1 MSIWLVVA
9 LCGLVLLM
17 VVIYA
22 ACYVSGSVEDLERQ
36 AEFMALLMGVQGS
49 NEADDAD

>member
-9 LCGLVLLM
+9 LCGLVLMM

-22 ACYVSGSVEDLERQ
+22 ACYVSGSIEDLERQ
-36 AEFMALLMGVQGS
+36 AEFMARLMRVEG

>member
-17 VVIYA
+17 VFLYA
-22 ACYVSGSVEDLERQ
+22 ACYVSGKISDLERQ
-36 AEFMALLMGVQGS
+36 AELQARLMRVEGE
-49 NEADDAD
+49 EADDAD

>member
-22 ACYVSGSVEDLERQ
+22 ACYVSGSIEDLERQ
-36 AEFMALLMGVQGS
+36 AEFMARVIRGQGS
-49 NEADDAD
+49 DEADDAD

>member
-22 ACYVSGSVEDLERQ
+22 ACYVSGSIADLERQ
-36 AEFMALLMGVQGS
+36 AELQARLMRVEGK
-49 NEADDAD
+49 ADDAD